1 MLPLTEHTPR
11 IRLDPLTLDDAAAMA
26 ALLADDRAA
35 VMNTASFP
43 WPCTA
48 ESMRDW
54 VAARLEIVRMFAAR
68 RVADGAFVGSVS
80 FRDAAAIG
88 VPTDGKGAVIGY
100 WTGMPFRRQGLTE
113 EATRLLL
120 ATIRAEGPAVGWT
133 EAIADIFIE
142 NAASR
147 RLVERLGFGFNTE
160 FTSDLPQR
168 GGLRTSVRYRLP
180 LV

>member
-1 MLPLTEHTPR
+1 MAEARPPAR
-11 IRLDPLTLDDAAAMA
+11 VRLDPLTVDDAAAMA

-48 ESMRDW
+48 DAMRDW
-54 VAARLEIVRMFAAR
+54 VAARLDVARQFAVRTTAGR
-68 RVADGAFVGSVS
+68 FVGSVS
-80 FRDAAAIG
+80 LRDAGEIG
-88 VPTDGKGAVIGY
+88 VPSAGKGAVIGY
-100 WTGMPFRRQGLTE
+100 WTGAPFRGRGLTA
-113 EATRLLL
+113 EAVDLLL
-120 ATIRAEGPAVGWT
+120 GLLRAEAPSLGWT

-147 RLVERLGFGFNTE
+147 RLVERLGFAFDTE
-160 FTSDLPQR
+160 FTSDLPLR

-180 LV
+180 LP